1 MEYEMPEE
9 PLEPETN
16 NPSLA
21 SEIHNT
27 TRANGSVKPEDYPH
41 TRERKAVEIPE
52 EEPAVR

>member
-1 MEYEMPEE
+1 MEYEIPEE

-41 TRERKAVEIPE
+41 VRERKAVEIPE
-52 EEPAVR
+52 EEPAAR